1 MATYQFVCAEH
12 GGIELEAA
20 MGAAP
25 PTLSCPD
32 CGGRARRVFSAPMLG
47 GLPRAVT
54 TAFESA
60 ERSGDAPDVV
70 TSVPP
75 PTGRPVQRYTHNPAH
90 RRLPRP

>member
-1 MATYQFVCAEH
+1 MATYQFACEEH

-20 MGAAP
+20 MGTAP
-25 PTLSCPD
+25 QVLPCPD

-47 GLPRAVT
+47 NLPRAVT

-60 ERSGDAPDVV
+60 ERSGDAPEVV

-75 PTGRPVQRYTHNPAH
+75 SMRRPAQRYTHDPAH